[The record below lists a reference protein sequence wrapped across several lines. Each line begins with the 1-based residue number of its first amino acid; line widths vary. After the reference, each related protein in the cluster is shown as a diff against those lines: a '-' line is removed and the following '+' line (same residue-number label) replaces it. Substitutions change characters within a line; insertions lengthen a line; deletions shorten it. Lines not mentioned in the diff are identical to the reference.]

1 MGRMWTVLEML
12 VLAGV
17 ALLAITEFFY
27 PLLTGK
33 PLFGS
38 FRRKAGQQRVSNV
51 PLDEE
56 IAAARRKAEEVKEV
70 QRKADEALRE
80 AAQRKDA
87 ADDLLK

>member
-1 MGRMWTVLEML
+1 MGRMWIVLEML

-27 PLLTGK
+27 PLLAGK

-38 FRRKAGQQRVSNV
+38 FRRKAATAASNI

-70 QRKADEALRE
+70 QRKADEALRA

>member
-1 MGRMWTVLEML
+1 MGRMWIVLEIV
-12 VLAGV
+12 VLAAV

-27 PLLTGK
+27 PLLAGK

-38 FRRKAGQQRVSNV
+38 FRRKAAASTNV

-56 IAAARRKAEEVKEV
+56 LAAAKRKAEEVKDV
-70 QRKADEALRE
+70 QRKADEALRK

>member
-1 MGRMWTVLEML
+1 MGRMWIVLEIV
-12 VLAGV
+12 VLAAV

-27 PLLTGK
+27 PLLAGK

-38 FRRKAGQQRVSNV
+38 FRRKAAASTV

-56 IAAARRKAEEVKEV
+56 IAAARRKAEEVKDV
-70 QRKADEALRE
+70 QRKADEALRK

>member
-1 MGRMWTVLEML
+1 MGRMWIVLEML

-38 FRRKAGQQRVSNV
+38 FRRKAKATASSV
-51 PLDEE
+51 PLDQE
-56 IAAARRKAEEVKEV
+56 IEAARRKAEEVKEV
-70 QRKADEALRE
+70 QRKADEALRK
-80 AAQRKDA
+80 AAERKDA
-87 ADDLLK
+87 ADDLMK

>member
-1 MGRMWTVLEML
+1 MGRMWIVLEML

-27 PLLTGK
+27 PLLAGK

-38 FRRKAGQQRVSNV
+38 FRRKAASPVSNV

-70 QRKADEALRE
+70 QRKADEALRA

>member
-1 MGRMWTVLEML
+1 MGRMWIVLEML

-17 ALLAITEFFY
+17 ALFAITEFFY
-27 PLLTGK
+27 PLLVGK

-38 FRRKAGQQRVSNV
+38 FRRKAVSPASNV

-56 IAAARRKAEEVKEV
+56 IEAARRKAEEVKDV

>member
-1 MGRMWTVLEML
+1 MGRMWIVLEIV
-12 VLAGV
+12 VLAAV

-27 PLLTGK
+27 PLLAGK

-38 FRRKAGQQRVSNV
+38 FRGKAAVSTV

-56 IAAARRKAEEVKEV
+56 IEAARRKAEEVKEV
-70 QRKADEALRE
+70 QRKADDALRK